1 MDTPG
6 ENPDGYKT
14 TSVLTYAAKYKGLLR
29 IIHGSSDD
37 NVHMQNSVQFI
48 NLLQNMGKHFEFML
62 YPGERHGIGGV
73 DPAKSIHNR
82 NETMRF
88 WYQNLLNKPVPAQF
102 SGQGGQRAF

>member
-82 NETMRF
+82 SQSVTE
-88 WYQNLLNKPVPAQF
+88 
-102 SGQGGQRAF
+102 AFAIPCVKTSDPYVSAMQVM